1 METKL
6 DNNKRNPF
14 ARKLSFPLGA
24 VSVTGAAQEALDPA
38 DIVTGITRHARGDW
52 GELGDADW
60 EENDYSVENGYQLI
74 SEYAAKNGTRFLVIT
89 TGDRAST
96 TVLLPEEE

>member
-6 DNNKRNPF
+6 DNRRNPF

-24 VSVTGAAQEALDPA
+24 VSVTLRAQEALDAA

-52 GELGDADW
+52 GNLGGANW
-60 EENDYSVENGYQLI
+60 EENDYSVVNGYQLI
-74 SEYAAKNGTRFLVIT
+74 SEYADRNGVQFLVIT
-89 TGDRAST
+89 TGDRSST
-96 TVLLPEEE
+96 TVLLPEGD